1 MFVYFHFPLNIDFST
16 ILLISSKYTTKV
28 YIQKTINKKVRT
40 FMNKKEKARYM
51 LAFYISSVI
60 ESYHIHVLKENIP

>member
-1 MFVYFHFPLNIDFST
+1 MD
-16 ILLISSKYTTKV
+16 
-28 YIQKTINKKVRT
+28 
-40 FMNKKEKARYM
+40 KKEKAKSI

>member
-1 MFVYFHFPLNIDFST
+1 
-16 ILLISSKYTTKV
+16 
-28 YIQKTINKKVRT
+28 
-40 FMNKKEKARYM
+40 MNKKEKARYM